1 MPMTNY
7 PRGFASGL
15 SLRGMPLL
23 QTHPGEVFWVS
34 NSSVMAPGQT
44 LGSDGNPGTFQ
55 RPLAT
60 IAGALAKCTASRGD
74 IIFVKPGHAE
84 TLTAATSLLFN
95 VAGVAIIGL
104 GAGSMRPTLTY
115 TTANTATIA
124 LSAANMSL
132 QNFLFVGNFAAIA
145 AAITVAAGTTPT
157 DFCVEGCEFRDTATN
172 KGFLVAVKCGA
183 EANALDGLQFLG
195 NRIISLQTAATATN
209 AVAVG
214 AAQARLIIN
223 DNFVNSTASSTGP
236 ALLAAG
242 ANVVS
247 NIQIARNRVYKP
259 TTAATGILMAS
270 STTATGLV
278 HDNYAFTL
286 ATSAGLAVTASTGLG
301 FAQNFASI
309 TGAADKS
316 AIINP
321 AYA

>member
-7 PRGFASGL
+7 PQGFAHGL

-34 NSSVMAPGQT
+34 NSTVLMTGQAA
-44 LGSDGNPGTFQ
+44 GSDGNPGTFQ
-55 RPLAT
+55 RPFAT
-60 IAGALAKCTASRGD
+60 IAGALNHCLANRGD
-74 IIFVKPGHAE
+74 IVFVKPGHAE
-84 TLTAATSLLFN
+84 TLTAATSLLFD

-104 GAGSMRPTLTY
+104 GTGSKRPTLTY
-115 TTANTATIA
+115 TTANTATIG
-124 LSAANMSL
+124 LESANMSI

-145 AAITVAAGTTPT
+145 AAMTVTATGTPT
-157 DFCVEGCEFRDTATN
+157 DFCVENCEFRDTATN
-172 KGFLVAVKCGA
+172 KGFQVVVKCGA
-183 EANALDGLQFLG
+183 YANALDGLQFLG
-195 NRIISLQTAATATN
+195 NRIISLQTAAAATN
-209 AVAVG
+209 AVSVG

-223 DNFVNSTASSTGP
+223 DNYVNSTASSTGP

-259 TTAATGILMAS
+259 TTAATGILMAT

-286 ATSAGLAVTASTGLG
+286 ATGSGLAVTASTGLG
-301 FAQNFASI
+301 FAQNFVTI
-309 TGAADKS
+309 TGAAEKS

-321 AYA
+321 VYA